1 MNDCIYRD
9 FDITLSPA
17 DVDDTTAPALPCLHV
32 SLTHRPSG
40 ETQRFE
46 LRGVLGGMDQ
56 LLETH
61 VRLRFP
67 GSGAALQLE
76 RQAGEVLHRLNRNWR
91 QGLARKVGL
100 ALMSLCDGP
109 GAAFW
114 WHQLQSM
121 PRVVMH
127 MMFKRTEELFE
138 PLAGVHPLKEFSS
151 ALRGA
156 WTEVLTDASG
166 LDGWRDVQ
174 LTSLA
179 RKGWPVADLDS
190 RTHAQLAA
198 ISERAR
204 LASMALGYLT
214 DQDWQQML
222 GFVLES
228 RRRPAGAVT
237 DAGHDSRTAARPHD
251 GG

>member
-1 MNDCIYRD
+1 MNDYVYRD

-17 DVDDTTAPALPCLHV
+17 DLDDTATPALPCLHV
-32 SLTHRPSG
+32 TLTHRPSG

-67 GSGAALQLE
+67 GSGAAMQLE

-121 PRVVMH
+121 PRVVLH

-138 PLAGVHPLKEFSS
+138 PLAGVHPLKDFSS

-174 LTSLA
+174 LTALA

-190 RTHAQLAA
+190 RTHAQLSA

-204 LASMALGYLT
+204 LASMALGYLS
-214 DQDWQQML
+214 DHDWQQML

-228 RRRPAGAVT
+228 RRRPDASGA
-237 DAGHDSRTAARPHD
+237 DAARGRTEIRIPD
-251 GG
+251 GA

>member
-9 FDITLSPA
+9 FDIALRP
-17 DVDDTTAPALPCLHV
+17 VDLDHTTTPALPGLHV
-32 SLTHRPSG
+32 TLTHRPSG
-40 ETQRFE
+40 ETQSFE

-61 VRLRFP
+61 VRQRFP
-67 GSGAALQLE
+67 GSGAAMQLE
-76 RQAGEVLHRLNRNWR
+76 RQAGEVQHRLNRNWR

-100 ALMSLCDGP
+100 ALMSLCDSQ

-121 PRVVMH
+121 PRVVLH

-138 PLAGVHPLKEFSS
+138 PLNGVHPLKDFSS
-151 ALRGA
+151 AIRGA

-174 LTSLA
+174 LTALA
-179 RKGWPVADLDS
+179 RKGWPVEDLDN
-190 RTHAQLAA
+190 RTNAQLAA

-204 LASMALGYLT
+204 LASMALGYLS
-214 DQDWQQML
+214 DHDWQQML

-228 RRRPAGAVT
+228 RRRPDAAGA
-237 DAGHDSRTAARPHD
+237 DAARGRTEIRIPD
-251 GG
+251 GA